1 MRSGDGSD
9 PEHPERLA
17 ALSQAVDAA
26 KREREKRNEPKKSVS
41 GDAAHAAIDFAS
53 ASAVGCALGYG
64 LDLWINTHPW
74 GLVGGLIIGCLA
86 GAKLMMEA
94 EARAARKKASESNL
108 KPE

>member
-9 PEHPERLA
+9 PEHAERLA
-17 ALSQAVDAA
+17 ALSLAVEAA
-26 KREREKRNEPKKSVS
+26 KRERAKENAPKKSVS
-41 GDAAHAAIDFAS
+41 GNAAHAAIDFAS

-94 EARAARKKASESNL
+94 EARELRKKASASETTS
-108 KPE
+108 E